1 MADAFSAI
9 DAAIGEV
16 SKARQLVAKK
26 RAKQV
31 STSEETDQLKAVAFA
46 WFKTHRPIVVVDHP
60 RLDLSEV
67 DSAYQAVMNSTARHA
82 ARSTYLKA
90 LFQAKHKLVDVRGLI
105 ALAPPTMP
113 SSTTTTIDTPPNF
126 APLAS
131 DPAMQTI
138 LKRRWEEVQLC
149 VTCKANLAA
158 TVMMGGLLESLLL
171 ARINRSPDKAAVFK
185 AKTAPRDKLGKT
197 LTLPD
202 WKLFAMV
209 EVADELKWISKSARD
224 IGNVLRDFR
233 NYIHPH
239 KEYTDA
245 VLISEDD
252 ASMFWGITKAITR
265 QVLGSVGRSP

>member
-9 DAAIGEV
+9 EAAIGEV

-67 DSAYQAVMNSTARHA
+67 DSFYQAVMNSTARHA

-90 LFQAKHKLVDVRGLI
+90 LFQAKHKLVEVRGLI
-105 ALAPPTMP
+105 ALAPSTMP
-113 SSTTTTIDTPPNF
+113 SGTTTTIDTPPNF

-185 AKTAPRDKLGKT
+185 AKKAPRDK
-197 LTLPD
+197 
-202 WKLFAMV
+202 
-209 EVADELKWISKSARD
+209 
-224 IGNVLRDFR
+224 
-233 NYIHPH
+233 
-239 KEYTDA
+239 
-245 VLISEDD
+245 
-252 ASMFWGITKAITR
+252 
-265 QVLGSVGRSP
+265 